1 MIYESKKEMLLKL
14 LEDNLFAYENEDIEK
29 FSFSMVMSNGEVLE
43 VEVNL

>member
-14 LEDNLFAYENEDIEK
+14 LEDNLSAYENEYIEK

>member
-14 LEDNLFAYENEDIEK
+14 LEDNLSAYENEDIEK